1 MIRACAGAKVRAMA
15 LSPNPCR
22 EELEAVVRHYH
33 HVESEHRHAR
43 AEGSVRHHLELR
55 LKHDQERFEHLLDE
69 YVSDE
74 TVRRAWRE
82 FLHHRGGE
90 PAGPPAIRPVLFSGR
105 SDAGSLIE
113 IRRDDRGELA
123 IEVDGR
129 LVERLPGRHIPIGD
143 GRPTVFRL
151 DGTEFR
157 EHFRVS
163 PAALRAL
170 RELRAAGGDPPWVA
184 RLIAAGGRLGR
195 CRLRADRARAKGA
208 RGTRSAGVLT
218 RKSNTCL

>member
-1 MIRACAGAKVRAMA
+1 MVRALAGAKVLAMA
-15 LSPNPCR
+15 VAAHPCR

-33 HVESEHRHAR
+33 HIESEHRHAR

-55 LKHDQERFEHLLDE
+55 LKHDRERFEHLLGE

-90 PAGPPAIRPVLFSGR
+90 PAGPRPIRPVLFRGR
-105 SDAGSLIE
+105 SAAGSLIE

-129 LVERLPGRHIPIGD
+129 LVERLPGRHIPIGE
-143 GRPTVFRL
+143 GHPTTFRL

-163 PAALRAL
+163 PAALAAL
-170 RELRAAGGDPPWVA
+170 REFRATGGDPPWEHASSLLAEGLVDVDFGLTKRGRRA
-184 RLIAAGGRLGR
+184 LAGH
-195 CRLRADRARAKGA
+195 APPE
-208 RGTRSAGVLT
+208 S
-218 RKSNTCL
+218 